1 MRFVALALALGLNLS
16 CALAQ
21 QFPARPV
28 RIVVPFP
35 PGGTTDTLAR
45 LVSPKM
51 SAGLGQPVIVDNR
64 PGGGG
69 LLAADVVSKSA
80 PDGYTVLLTPCG
92 LSIAPALYRKLA
104 FDASRDFT
112 PVTHLISTE
121 LMLVA
126 NSKLQANSVSEF
138 IALAKAK
145 PGSLN
150 YGSAGVGTIL
160 HLTMEMLKSA
170 TGMDVQGIQY
180 KGDGAMNTAL
190 IADEV
195 QVSIAPVASS
205 QGHIRS
211 GRMRALA
218 TTSASR
224 LAAFP
229 EVPTVAESGV
239 PGFES
244 SCWQGFFV
252 AANTPREIVQRLQQD
267 AVRAL
272 RAPEVLERLPGLG
285 QVPVGSTPEE
295 FEAKFK
301 ADISRFAGIV
311 REARIPSQD

>member
-1 MRFVALALALGLNLS
+1 MMKFILLALALSFNAS
-16 CALAQ
+16 AQ
-21 QFPARPV
+21 QLFPSRAV
-28 RIVVPFP
+28 RVVVPFP

-45 LVSPKM
+45 LVSPRM
-51 SAGLGQPVIVDNR
+51 SAALGQPVIVDNR

-92 LSIAPALYRKLA
+92 LAIAPALYRKLA
-104 FDASRDFT
+104 FDASRDFS

-126 NSKLQANSVSEF
+126 NAKFQASSVSEF

-150 YGSAGVGTIL
+150 YGSAGVGTVL

-170 TGMDVQGIQY
+170 AGLDLQGVQY
-180 KGDGAMNTAL
+180 KGDGPMNTAL

-195 QVSIAPVASS
+195 QVGIAPVASS
-205 QGHIRS
+205 QVHIRS
-211 GRMRALA
+211 GRLRALA

-224 LAAFP
+224 LPAFP
-229 EVPTVAESGV
+229 EVPTLAESGV

-267 AVRAL
+267 AVRSL
-272 RAPEVLERLPGLG
+272 RSPEVLERLPTLG

-301 ADISRFAGIV
+301 ADLTRFARIV